1 MIQTHRFA
9 SGLRLVMEKIP
20 SVRSVSIGIWIGAG
34 SKHETPENNGISHF
48 IEHMLFK
55 GTTTRTARDIAE
67 AFDSIGGHLN
77 AFTSK
82 EYTCYYAKVLDQHV
96 EYAFNVLSDMF
107 FNATLSEE
115 ELEKEKNVVLE
126 ELHMYED
133 TPDDVVHDLIAE
145 ATYKDHALGYNILG
159 REEVLQQL
167 TPAHLRQY
175 MDQYYTPENTVVA
188 VAGNIDEAQLINLA
202 QNYFDRFTNHHK
214 PKGQSQPFFTSE
226 HLLKVKETEQA
237 HLCIG
242 LPGLPFG
249 DSKQYALILLNNI
262 LGGSMSSR
270 LFQQIREEQGLA
282 YSVFSYHSCFQETG
296 SLHIYAGTSPQQ
308 IEKVYE
314 LCTSILHD
322 LARDGITEKE
332 LRNGKEQL
340 KGHLMLSLESTNA
353 RMSRI
358 ARNEL
363 LLNRHLTL
371 DQIVAGI
378 DAITLDDVHELA
390 ARLFRQKHSFALVSP
405 LEHIPGSIHPEHLL
419 V

>member
-1 MIQTHRFA
+1 MIKTHRYA

-20 SVRSVSIGIWIGAG
+20 SVRSVSIGVWIGAG
-34 SKHETPENNGISHF
+34 SKHETPDNNGISHF

-55 GTTTRTARDIAE
+55 GTTTRSARDIAE

-82 EYTCYYAKVLDQHV
+82 ECTCYYAKVLDQHV
-96 EYAFNVLSDMF
+96 EYAFDVLSDMF
-107 FNATLSEE
+107 FNATFSEE
-115 ELEKEKNVVLE
+115 ELEKEKNVVIE

-145 ATYKDHALGYNILG
+145 ATYKNHSLGYNILG
-159 REEVLQQL
+159 RKEVLQKL
-167 TPAHLRQY
+167 TPEDLRRY
-175 MDQYYTPENTVVA
+175 MDQYYTPENTVIA
-188 VAGNIDEAQLINLA
+188 VAGNIDENQMIRLTET
-202 QNYFDRFTNHHK
+202 YFDRFKNQHK
-214 PKGQSQPFFTSE
+214 PKKQPLPRVTSE
-226 HLLKVKETEQA
+226 HLLKVKDTEQA

-242 LPGLPFG
+242 LEGLPLG
-249 DSKQYALILLNNI
+249 DSKLYALILLNNI

-270 LFQQIREEQGLA
+270 LFQQIREEKGLA

-296 SLHIYAGTSPQQ
+296 SLHIYAGTSVHQVEQ
-308 IEKVYE
+308 VYE

-322 LARDGITEKE
+322 LAQNGVTEKE

-340 KGHLMLSLESTNA
+340 KGHLMLSLESTNS

-378 DAITLDDVHELA
+378 DAITLDDVHQLA
-390 ARLFRQKHSFALVSP
+390 SRLFKQKHSFALVSP
-405 LEHIPGSIHPEHLL
+405 LEHIPDSIHPEQLL